1 MKNVACQK
9 RKMSTTV
16 QPVFCVPS
24 TPSSPPTYSS
34 VLTRPAP
41 TSPQPKTPEKIP
53 ENYFKN
59 YNSEFPLV
67 NPNGTFTLFNWKNT
81 KSSLKHKPFIGRTP
95 PDTNSPNTLF
105 IDRKSNP
112 RISDNDLLSFFRKD
126 LLGIAFDPANLF
138 LQLTFKDAETFNHYL
153 SLPNIKINDKEI
165 HLTPPKS
172 FPKSSLVIHLHGLP
186 IQQSVTISSAINQA
200 LSPYCEIKEVAPVL
214 LKDTELLT
222 PKWDAVVTP
231 ISGKQ
236 IPIHLQILNSSIALT
251 WSDSSPICL
260 RCHNTSHKNQDC
272 PLRPAPRPRPS
283 RTYAAQ
289 NISNT
294 NSHFH
299 QNKSTPNIDPSA
311 NHTLDKSQT
320 TENTQLQSSN
330 PDVDMT
336 DNNNP
341 NDFISTNTSL
351 QNSMHAPPIS
361 MDTSAANDNAS
372 STHTNKNEDS
382 TITDNS
388 NDSPMDIQSSNN
400 NNSFETV
407 INRRSTRITKT
418 SNTHPISPYTTN
430 RPSK

>member
-1 MKNVACQK
+1 MKE
-9 RKMSTTV
+9 
-16 QPVFCVPS
+16 
-24 TPSSPPTYSS
+24 
-34 VLTRPAP
+34 L
-41 TSPQPKTPEKIP
+41 
-53 ENYFKN
+53 
-59 YNSEFPLV
+59 
-67 NPNGTFTLFNWKNT
+67 
-81 KSSLKHKPFIGRTP
+81 
-95 PDTNSPNTLF
+95 
-105 IDRKSNP
+105 
-112 RISDNDLLSFFRKD
+112 
-126 LLGIAFDPANLF
+126 
-138 LQLTFKDAETFNHYL
+138 
-153 SLPNIKINDKEI
+153 
-165 HLTPPKS
+165 
-172 FPKSSLVIHLHGLP
+172 
-186 IQQSVTISSAINQA
+186 
-200 LSPYCEIKEVAPVL
+200 APVL

-236 IPIHLQILNSSIALT
+236 IPIHLQILNSSVALT

-311 NHTLDKSQT
+311 DHSLDRSQT
-320 TENTQLQSSN
+320 TENTQLQLSN

-336 DNNNP
+336 NNNNP
-341 NDFISTNTSL
+341 NDFISTNTNTSL
-351 QNSMHAPPIS
+351 QNSIHAPPIS
-361 MDTSAANDNAS
+361 MDTSAANNNAS
-372 STHTNKNEDS
+372 STNTNSNEDS
-382 TITDNS
+382 TITGSSIEDKHNS
-388 NDSPMDIQSSNN
+388 LMEIESSNNN

-407 INRRSTRITKT
+407 TNRCSTRITKT